1 MLGIIIQ
8 GKKGMAQSLKG
19 EMGSR
24 VFALTFFLI
33 GKVNFFVSGRER
45 NVKEISLFL

>member
-24 VFALTFFLI
+24 VFALTLFF
-33 GKVNFFVSGRER
+33 K
-45 NVKEISLFL
+45 